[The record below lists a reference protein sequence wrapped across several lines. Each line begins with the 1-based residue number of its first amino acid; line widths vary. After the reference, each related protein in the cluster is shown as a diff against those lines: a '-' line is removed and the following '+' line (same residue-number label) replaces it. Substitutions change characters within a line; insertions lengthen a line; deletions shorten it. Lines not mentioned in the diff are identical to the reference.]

1 MLDHENEH
9 EKALK
14 TLASFP
20 VSNLALHVKSKFA
33 FQGIYMFE
41 FCPKKFTNY
50 TLFSTMF
57 NTSRVQ
63 ITINSLLILHVHV
76 NFYPVYLSTKYK
88 IYICSRIHSSQ
99 FFFQWN
105 LD

>member
-1 MLDHENEH
+1 MLNHENEH

-20 VSNLALHVKSKFA
+20 ASNLALHVYSKFA

-50 TLFSTMF
+50 TLLSTMF

-63 ITINSLLILHVHV
+63 IINSLLILHVHV
-76 NFYPVYLSTKYK
+76 NFYPVYSPQSTKFTYAVK
-88 IYICSRIHSSQ
+88 YILASH
-99 FFFQWN
+99 F
-105 LD
+105 

>member
-1 MLDHENEH
+1 MLNHENEH

-20 VSNLALHVKSKFA
+20 VSNLALHVYSKFA

-57 NTSRVQ
+57 NTSRACKLLSSILVYKVQ
-63 ITINSLLILHVHV
+63 NLHM
-76 NFYPVYLSTKYK
+76 
-88 IYICSRIHSSQ
+88 Q
-99 FFFQWN
+99 
-105 LD
+105 

>member
-1 MLDHENEH
+1 MLSYENEH

-14 TLASFP
+14 TLAGFP
-20 VSNLALHVKSKFA
+20 VSNLALYVYSKVA

-57 NTSRVQ
+57 NTLRVQ
-63 ITINSLLILHVHV
+63 TTNSLLILHMHV

-99 FFFQWN
+99 FFFKWD

>member
-1 MLDHENEH
+1 MLNHENEH

-20 VSNLALHVKSKFA
+20 VSNLALHVYSKFA

-57 NTSRVQ
+57 NTSPVQ
-63 ITINSLLILHVHV
+63 ITNSLLTLHVHV
-76 NFYPVYLSTKYK
+76 NFARTKPVFQTKSSILVYK
-88 IYICSRIHSSQ
+88 VQ
-99 FFFQWN
+99 N
-105 LD
+105 LHMQ

>member
-1 MLDHENEH
+1 MLYHENEH

-20 VSNLALHVKSKFA
+20 VSNLALYVYSKFA

-50 TLFSTMF
+50 TLYSTMF

-63 ITINSLLILHVHV
+63 ITNSLYVIATLSV
-76 NFYPVYLSTKYK
+76 YPQCISE
-88 IYICSRIHSSQ
+88 
-99 FFFQWN
+99 
-105 LD
+105 

>member
-20 VSNLALHVKSKFA
+20 VSNLALHVYSKFA

-41 FCPKKFTNY
+41 FCPKNLPI
-50 TLFSTMF
+50 TLCF
-57 NTSRVQ
+57 RQ
-63 ITINSLLILHVHV
+63 CLILHE
-76 NFYPVYLSTKYK
+76 YK
-88 IYICSRIHSSQ
+88 LLIAC
-99 FFFQWN
+99 
-105 LD
+105 

>member
-1 MLDHENEH
+1 MLNHENEH

-20 VSNLALHVKSKFA
+20 VSNLALHVYSKFA

-41 FCPKKFTNY
+41 FAQKNLPILP
-50 TLFSTMF
+50 LFSTMF
-57 NTSRVQ
+57 NISRVQ
-63 ITINSLLILHVHV
+63 ITNSLLILHVHV

>member
-1 MLDHENEH
+1 MLNHENEH

-20 VSNLALHVKSKFA
+20 VSNLALHVYSKFA

-41 FCPKKFTNY
+41 FCPKKF
-50 TLFSTMF
+50 

-63 ITINSLLILHVHV
+63 ITNSLLILHVHV
-76 NFYPVYLSTKYK
+76 NFYPVYLSTKYR

>member
-1 MLDHENEH
+1 MLNHENEH

-20 VSNLALHVKSKFA
+20 VSNLALYVYTKFA

-41 FCPKKFTNY
+41 LFTNY

-63 ITINSLLILHVHV
+63 ITNSLLILHVHV

-99 FFFQWN
+99 FFFQMES
-105 LD
+105 